1 MSIGNGAVT
10 GDRSARG
17 GLRGAVVTVGAAPI
31 LLLLV
36 TVFGYTPVQ
45 PLVLAVAG
53 VLVGGAGLAYGDRR
67 PAALTVWAV
76 WIVAALVLFVR
87 YVAAGTQTK
96 DSLGPDVMAF
106 LAGLAIVYYL
116 NLWTLRGVWRPGV
129 AAAHRRGDGAGTC
142 GALVSLAA
150 VPLLVAAFFI
160 AVGQQILPL
169 LVAVGGVGAAVVCLA
184 VGDRRPGALALWAL
198 LAVGTGAVYLSYV
211 VTGMSLRDTL
221 GLELVPGLAVVL
233 LIFAVNLNTIVR
245 AVAGS
250 AATVP
255 PAR

>member
-1 MSIGNGAVT
+1 RPRRTAPSDTGGGTVMSIGNGAVT

-106 LAGLAIVYYL
+106 L
-116 NLWTLRGVWRPGV
+116 
-129 AAAHRRGDGAGTC
+129 
-142 GALVSLAA
+142 
-150 VPLLVAAFFI
+150 
-160 AVGQQILPL
+160 
-169 LVAVGGVGAAVVCLA
+169 
-184 VGDRRPGALALWAL
+184 
-198 LAVGTGAVYLSYV
+198 
-211 VTGMSLRDTL
+211 
-221 GLELVPGLAVVL
+221 
-233 LIFAVNLNTIVR
+233 
-245 AVAGS
+245 
-250 AATVP
+250 
-255 PAR
+255 